1 MSVDA
6 VDRQLVAALQR
17 DGRATHEALAQA
29 VGLSRVAARTRL
41 LRLLDS
47 GAVTVLGIVHP
58 SVFGLH
64 CCGHIGVRVEG
75 AAAPVAAHIAGFDH
89 AAFVSVVAGAYS
101 LVVQMHCPDET
112 VLAAEI
118 NRIAALPT
126 VHGIETAVYTEIL
139 KDNHVA
145 PRRSTHVLDDT
156 DLGLLRRLQAD
167 GRVSYADLANEIDM
181 SISAVRAR
189 VLRLIETGTIHIG
202 ARIQPGVFGSNHL
215 CGLGITF
222 GAGRDTALATLADL
236 PCVDYLATTL
246 GRCDAICTVTSRS
259 VDEALH
265 DLETV
270 RSVPGVRSVEAF
282 NHLRVVKSLTSK
294 SYSPASPA
302 DTDIRIR
309 ETLSYRPVV

>member
-1 MSVDA
+1 MNEMSVDA

-47 GAVTVLGIVHP
+47 GSVTVLGIVHP

-64 CCGHIGVRVEG
+64 SCGHIGVRVAG

-89 AAFVSVVAGAYS
+89 AAFVSVVSGAYS
-101 LVVQMHCPDET
+101 LVVQLHCPDDAT
-112 VLAAEI
+112 LAAEV
-118 NRIAALPT
+118 NRIATLPAVIGT
-126 VHGIETAVYTEIL
+126 ETAVYTEIL

-145 PRRSTHVLDDT
+145 PRRSTQTLDEV

-167 GRVSYADLANEIDM
+167 GRVSYAELAAEIDM
-181 SISAVRAR
+181 SISAVRTR

-202 ARIQPGVFGSNHL
+202 ARIQPGFFGSNHL

-222 GAGRDTALATLADL
+222 DEGRGAALATLAEL
-236 PCVDYLATTL
+236 PSVDYLAATL
-246 GRCDAICTVTSRS
+246 GRCDAICTLNSRS

-270 RSVPGVRSVEAF
+270 RGVPGVRSVEAF

-294 SYSPASPA
+294 SYSSAAQDAPAG
-302 DTDIRIR
+302 
-309 ETLSYRPVV
+309 LG